1 LNIQHLLLAS
11 TPTAVDFSPVAVT
24 FQAIG
29 TLLLA
34 LVLGQIARTFGWRY
48 VRRWAWAWGA
58 MFVAI
63 MAVRIYITTT
73 SPWPWWLVYL
83 LAQWLFLAL
92 LFAGCRDLV
101 DDPLPLKVLG
111 YLIPLAIAVAIL
123 IVIAAPDFGALFIV
137 EAAIVGIVIFI
148 CYLVLGRIERH
159 TVAWHM
165 MRVPLA
171 LLGLLYF
178 TYVPLYTLQRRG
190 IIIPYL
196 DSSSLADLLAAVLL
210 GYGMVLIAAEAAHRE
225 LTDAV
230 SALQI
235 ARDQLAIKANTDPLT
250 AALSRHA
257 FHAMPREMSGVV
269 MMVDVD
275 RLKSINDAEGH
286 EAGDEA
292 IRTVANAIR
301 KRIRADDLLFRWGG
315 DEFLVVMPHSPID
328 LVMQRFFTLDSGITT
343 PRGTTL
349 TVSWGA
355 AAFPSADQIDDAI
368 READRAMYERKAGAR
383 AAAG

>member
-11 TPTAVDFSPVAVT
+11 TPAAVDFSPVAVT

-111 YLIPLAIAVAIL
+111 YLIPLAIAAAIL
-123 IVIAAPDFGALFIV
+123 IVIAAPDFGALFII
-137 EAAIVGIVIFI
+137 EAAIVGIVIFV

-315 DEFLVVMPHSPID
+315 DEFLVVMPQSPID

-383 AAAG
+383 AS

>member
-1 LNIQHLLLAS
+1 MPATN
-11 TPTAVDFSPVAVT
+11 VDFSPVAVT
-24 FQAIG
+24 FQAMG

-63 MAVRIYITTT
+63 MAVRIFIATLR
-73 SPWPWWLVYL
+73 PWPWWLVYL
-83 LAQWLFLAL
+83 IAQWLFLVL

-101 DDPLPLKVLG
+101 DDPPPLKHLG
-111 YLIPLAIAVAIL
+111 YAAPLALAVAIL

-137 EAAIVGIVIFI
+137 EAAIVSVVVAG
-148 CYLVLGRIERH
+148 CYLVLGRITRH
-159 TVAWHM
+159 TVGWHM
-165 MRVPLA
+165 MRIPLA
-171 LLGLLYF
+171 LLCILYF
-178 TYVPLYTLQRRG
+178 AYVPLYAFQRRG

-230 SALQI
+230 GALQA

-269 MMVDVD
+269 MMADVD
-275 RLKSINDAEGH
+275 RLKAINDAEGH
-286 EAGDEA
+286 DAGDEA

-315 DEFLVVMPHSPID
+315 DEFLVVMPQSPLE
-328 LVMQRFFTLDSGITT
+328 LVTQRFASLDGGITT
-343 PRGTTL
+343 SRGTTL

-355 AAFPSADQIDDAI
+355 AAFSSADKIDDAI
-368 READRAMYERKAGAR
+368 READRIMYERKAAH
-383 AAAG
+383 

>member
-1 LNIQHLLLAS
+1 MPP
-11 TPTAVDFSPVAVT
+11 PTVDFSPVAVT

-63 MAVRIYITTT
+63 VSVRIYITTA

-83 LAQWLFLAL
+83 LAQWLFLFL

-101 DDPLPLKVLG
+101 DDPLRVKVLG
-111 YLIPLAIAVAIL
+111 YLVPIAVALAIL
-123 IVIAAPDFGALFIV
+123 IVIAAPDFGALFIA
-137 EAAIVGIVIFI
+137 EAAIVGVVIFI
-148 CYLVLGRIERH
+148 CYLVLGRIEQH
-159 TVAWHM
+159 SVAWHM
-165 MRVPLA
+165 LRVPLA

-178 TYVPLYTLQRRG
+178 AYVPLYALQRRG
-190 IIIPYL
+190 IVIPYL
-196 DSSSLADLLAAVLL
+196 DSSSLADLLAAILL

-230 SALQI
+230 ASLQI

-257 FHAMPREMSGVV
+257 FHAIPREMSGVV

-275 RLKSINDAEGH
+275 RLKQINDAEGH
-286 EAGDEA
+286 EAGDQA

-301 KRIRADDLLFRWGG
+301 TRIRADDLLFRWGG
-315 DEFLVVMPHSPID
+315 DEFLVVMPQSPLD
-328 LVMQRFFTLDSGITT
+328 LVMQRFATLDSGITT
-343 PRGTTL
+343 PRGTAL

-355 AAFPSADQIDDAI
+355 AAFPHADQIDDAI

-383 AAAG
+383 AS

>member
-1 LNIQHLLLAS
+1 MPAANI
-11 TPTAVDFSPVAVT
+11 DFSPVAVT

-48 VRRWAWAWGA
+48 VKRWGWAWGA
-58 MFVAI
+58 LFVAI
-63 MAVRIYITTT
+63 MAVRIYIATT

-83 LAQWLFLAL
+83 LAQWLFLVL

-101 DDPLPLKVLG
+101 DDPLPLKLLG
-111 YLIPLAIAVAIL
+111 KSTPLAVALAIL

-137 EAAIVGIVIFI
+137 EASIVTVVVAA
-148 CYLVLGRIERH
+148 CYLTLGRITRH

-165 MRVPLA
+165 MRIPLA
-171 LLGLLYF
+171 LLTILYF
-178 TYVPLYTLQRRG
+178 AYVPLYALQRRG
-190 IIIPYL
+190 ITIPYL

-230 SALQI
+230 AALQV

-257 FHAMPREMSGVV
+257 FHALPREMCGVAV
-269 MMVDVD
+269 MADVD
-275 RLKSINDAEGH
+275 RLKRINDAEGH
-286 EAGDEA
+286 EAGDDA
-292 IRTVANAIR
+292 IRSTANAIR

-315 DEFLVVMPHSPID
+315 DEFLVVMPQSPLD
-328 LVMQRFFTLDSGITT
+328 LVTQRFASLDDGITT
-343 PRGTTL
+343 PRGTTF

-355 AAFPSADQIDDAI
+355 AAFANADQLEDAI
-368 READRAMYERKAGAR
+368 READRLMYARKAAAR
-383 AAAG
+383 AS